1 MIFVLRFT
9 IMRVILIT
17 KGGATMV
24 KNRIAQFRHENGMN
38 QRELGEKLGVGQTT
52 VSAWETGRN
61 EPDSDSLGRMAKLF
75 HTTIG
80 YLMGYE
86 PESYLHGL
94 TKKEHAR
101 VIEEQEHQRDIERWQ
116 RQNELEQQ
124 GVTDEEIEEYQLRAA
139 EARWHEKGKADTLEG
154 FLVSEVVDDLPVQLR
169 KLALANM
176 RNFATAANYK
186 PE

>member
-1 MIFVLRFT
+1 MLHFNIL
-9 IMRVILIT
+9 RVILIT

-24 KNRIAQFRHENGMN
+24 KNRIAQFRRENGMN

-86 PESYLHGL
+86 PESYRRGL
-94 TKKEHAR
+94 TPDAYEDAKLEKE
-101 VIEEQEHQRDIERWQ
+101 VQRDIERWQ
-116 RQNELEQQ
+116 QREEEQARE
-124 GVTDEEIEEYQLRAA
+124 DIEEYLKNADL
-139 EARWHEKGKADTLEG
+139 ERWENSGAPDTLEG
-154 FLVSEVVDDLPVQLR
+154 FLVSEIVDDLPERLR
-169 KLALANM
+169 KLALANI
-176 RNFATAANYK
+176 RGFAVAAKYK